1 MAVIFLPSFSLY
13 SICGIERMSDVEALE
28 SVRNVLPGN
37 FPRAYVGASVLRCV
51 GEQQF
56 CLSVYC
62 KSVCTFQVERFQMK
76 SRVFAEQSTRCPRHP
91 RSSRGSV
98 ASPCPRVYLPAVWV
112 FHNSIASKQISPL
125 LTTFFSRDFMH
136 VKKAAVQ
143 K

>member
-1 MAVIFLPSFSLY
+1 
-13 SICGIERMSDVEALE
+13 MSDVEALE
-28 SVRNVLPGN
+28 PVRNVLPGN

-62 KSVCTFQVERFQMK
+62 KSVCTFQVERFQME

-91 RSSRGSV
+91 HSSRRSV
-98 ASPCPRVYLPAVWV
+98 ASCCAKLQLSCPRVYLPAVWV
-112 FHNSIASKQISPL
+112 FHSSIASKQISPL
-125 LTTFFSRDFMH
+125 LTTFFSRDLMH